1 MSEQLQ
7 IHQAF
12 SIFCGVLIQPGKK
25 INSLPDENF
34 SDWVEQVEKDQS
46 GFLLSNLPKFY
57 YQPFVASMFPER
69 FGNTTGEDFLH
80 KRKTRF
86 RHKLNLELTLSIR
99 GQECPVI
106 IEYLDLYLF
115 PDDISIVAFKV
126 IHLELNPDK
135 ITLVNNHIR
144 FYERFPEF
152 SSMASLL
159 EKHFR
164 QPTVFEGNKLKVFSF
179 IEHSETNAEK
189 INQWLYDFGTCS
201 PPGTAAGKFPEFE
214 PSQEYLNEL
223 ISGNTIS
230 VFSTWKALCLFD
242 TFTVMTQKGYSLPFV
257 WEYSYFSL
265 IYLHSLYVKYFLFDL
280 NRRFH
285 ESGESRVS
293 HLEKTFRSFDHHFNL
308 KTISFNFLPQLV
320 YEKVRSGLQIEQEME
335 ILSRNLS
342 EAHNRAQSR
351 KEGKLRGLLALIA
364 LLTIITTLLDG
375 SELIK
380 RLFYSTDGE
389 IITGTLILA
398 VAILLFV
405 ATYFFLIRKK

>member
-12 SIFCGVLIQPGKK
+12 SIFCGVLIHPDKQIKG
-25 INSLPDENF
+25 LPDENF
-34 SDWVEQVEKDQS
+34 SEWVEQVETDQS
-46 GFLLSNLPKFY
+46 GFHLSSLPKFY
-57 YQPFVASMFPER
+57 YEPFVASLFPENCGENT
-69 FGNTTGEDFLH
+69 GNDFLQ

-86 RHKLNLELTLSIR
+86 RHKVNLPLSLNIR
-99 GQECPVI
+99 GEECPVV
-106 IEYLDLYLF
+106 IEYLDIYLF
-115 PDDISIVAFKV
+115 PGDISIAAFKLV
-126 IHLELNPDK
+126 HINPDPDK
-135 ITLVNNHIR
+135 ITLVNNHVR
-144 FYERFPEF
+144 FYDRFTEF
-152 SSMASLL
+152 SSLASLFSKFFG
-159 EKHFR
+159 E
-164 QPTVFEGNKLKVFSF
+164 PVVFAGNKLKVFSY
-179 IEHSETNAEK
+179 IEHNGTNADK
-189 INQWLYDFGTCS
+189 INHWLYDFGTCS
-201 PPGTAAGKFPEFE
+201 PSGTAAGKFPEFE
-214 PSQEYLNEL
+214 PSKEYFDQL
-223 ISGNTIS
+223 IGENTIS

-242 TFTVMTQKGYSLPFV
+242 TFTMMTQKGFSLPFV

-265 IYLHSLYVKYFLFDL
+265 IYVHSLYVKYFLFDL
-280 NRRFH
+280 NKRFH

-293 HLEKTFRSFDHHFNL
+293 HLEKTFRLFDHHFNL
-308 KTISFNFLPQLV
+308 KTISFNFLPQLI
-320 YEKVRSGLQIEQEME
+320 YEKVRSGLLIEQELE

-380 RLFYSTDGE
+380 RLFYSADGE

-398 VAILLFV
+398 AAILLFV